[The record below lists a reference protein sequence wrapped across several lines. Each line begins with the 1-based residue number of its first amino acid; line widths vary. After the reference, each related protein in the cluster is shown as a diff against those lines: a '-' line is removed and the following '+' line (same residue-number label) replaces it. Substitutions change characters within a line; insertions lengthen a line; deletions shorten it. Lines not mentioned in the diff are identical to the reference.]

1 MAAHSSILAW
11 EIPWT
16 EEPDG
21 LWSMGSQRVGHDCTE
36 HIYIT
41 SSEDG
46 ILDNNGYH
54 SECLQ
59 EDRLCA
65 KRETIK
71 MPQICIKPLK
81 LHKNTGRKILELNKA
96 QRL

>member
-1 MAAHSSILAW
+1 MAAHSRILDW

-46 ILDNNGYH
+46 FLDNNGYH
-54 SECLQ
+54 FECLQ

-65 KRETIK
+65 KRETI
-71 MPQICIKPLK
+71 
-81 LHKNTGRKILELNKA
+81 
-96 QRL
+96 

>member
-1 MAAHSSILAW
+1 MQEMQGAWVWSLGQDDPLEKEIAAQSSTFAW

-21 LWSMGSQRVGHDCTE
+21 LWSMGPQRVGHDCTE

-46 ILDNNGYH
+46 IVDNDSYH

-65 KRETIK
+65 KRETI
-71 MPQICIKPLK
+71 
-81 LHKNTGRKILELNKA
+81 
-96 QRL
+96 